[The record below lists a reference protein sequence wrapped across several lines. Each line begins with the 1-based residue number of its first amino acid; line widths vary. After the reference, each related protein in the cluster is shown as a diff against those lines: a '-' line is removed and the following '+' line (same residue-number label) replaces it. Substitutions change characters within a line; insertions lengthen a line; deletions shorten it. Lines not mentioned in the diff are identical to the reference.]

1 MSAKQQKVVKAHQ
14 GKPLKEILTEYYNR
28 YGNQKEAANALGVSQ
43 GTFSLWLRLEGL
55 EISQNRS
62 LGLRVTDKGRQA
74 LAVEY

>member
-1 MSAKQQKVVKAHQ
+1 MSAKQQKVVEQH
-14 GKPLKEILTEYYNR
+14 GKPLRDVLEEYYNR

-74 LAVEY
+74 LVVEY